1 MSRLTDVIEQVK
13 NSRIGENRAWIYD
26 ENGNIS
32 DEVICGDIIPYLE
45 ELKDYEID
53 ATDEFIS
60 EFKKDADNYYSY
72 NYGNCID
79 KDISIWYK
87 KGNPVAIICVHLFGD
102 ARYGFSDDFVV
113 EMNDYYDDCVLTQLF
128 QMESVYQIVDI
139 NDRYFADINIFSESY
154 EIYDSEK
161 NESVCTDY
169 TIEKKDVLE
178 AIEKNR
184 K

>member
-1 MSRLTDVIEQVK
+1 MSRLTDVIEEVK
-13 NSRIGENRAWIYD
+13 ASRLGENRAWIYD
-26 ENGNIS
+26 KNGSIS
-32 DEVICGDIIPYLE
+32 NDVICGDIIPYLE

-60 EFKKDADNYYSY
+60 KFKKNSNNYYSY
-72 NYGNCID
+72 NYCNCID

-87 KGNPVAIICVHLFGD
+87 NGNPTAVICVHLYGD
-102 ARYGFSDDFVV
+102 ARCGFSDDFVV
-113 EMNDYYDDCVLTQLF
+113 EMNDYYGNCVLNQLL
-128 QMESVYQIVDI
+128 QLESVYQTI
-139 NDRYFADINIFSESY
+139 NMDDRYFADINIFSESY

-169 TIEKKDVLE
+169 TIEKKEVLK
-178 AIEKNR
+178 AIKENR

>member
-1 MSRLTDVIEQVK
+1 MSRLTDVIEEIK
-13 NSRIGENRAWIYD
+13 TSRIGENRAWIYD

-32 DEVICGDIIPYLE
+32 NDVICGDIIPYLE

-87 KGNPVAIICVHLFGD
+87 KGNPIAIICVHLFGD
-102 ARYGFSDDFVV
+102 ARWGFSDDFVV
-113 EMNDYYDDCVLTQLF
+113 EMDNYYDDCVLTQLF

-178 AIEKNR
+178 AIEENR